1 MYIRK
6 YQIGGIAYT
15 PFIPTSATPQTKESS
30 TGGTTK
36 TTTKDSKKAA
46 LEDDIINILKEN
58 GIPSDVNA
66 FLSMASSFLNKSSSL
81 SSTSLFGG
89 SNDDYSMTDLIRLQA
104 KANEIKFNK
113 EKYNDAVANLNDEN
127 AWSDYAM
134 DTVGNF
140 YAINSDG
147 KLTKKSASEV
157 SKFAKGESDE
167 EFQLLTYSQL
177 TGLRENGLAF
187 NTDIL
192 RDLENAY
199 GKQSESTEIIKQIK
213 DFSTNKLEGV
223 TSKNAAA
230 NKGMEIFS
238 RLMSDGPDGYYKF
251 TSEDQVKNENAAA
264 SLIWSQIGSVT
275 KNGIKRDIA
284 LRGGDPNSR
293 TEQLNEI
300 KRRIYSYA
308 EMSYSVNFDS
318 TTTKA
323 AGGRGSGS
331 GGSEQLTEDNYLQ
344 MIGLGRLTPGGIVTI
359 TPHAAKIA
367 DTGTMVAQSYTAG
380 APVDNNFEQ
389 LGVMNLSQFKQK
401 ATALKA
407 ANTKDFTFGNKVLS
421 PEEIAAVV
429 YDGSS
434 EFAIV
439 DLPYTTDN
447 AGRIT
452 PAFNKL
458 DAFNKI
464 QRELSKNPNMNNMKF
479 AQICKENNIDPSEI
493 DRTSNSIKFKKTMAF
508 ITFSAYAGDK
518 TLDLSDDNKRY
529 LEQVDPD
536 KAKLII
542 DVYNNSV
549 QYGDMNINK
558 NSKKIFGNFDDSN
571 KRHLYKGNVFAPI
584 PDAFRALLLSGKGE
598 YVGKDQMTDFAS
610 RVQARNY
617 EVERAQQVREQYPHI
632 NPSTLGQFN

>member
-89 SNDDYSMTDLIRLQA
+89 SNDDYSMNDLIRLQA

-134 DTVGNF
+134 DTVGSF

-147 KLTKKSASEV
+147 KLIKKSASDV

-199 GKQSESTEIIKQIK
+199 GKQSESNEIIKQIK

-223 TSKNAAA
+223 TSKSAAA

-238 RLMSDGPDGYYKF
+238 SLMEDGSDGYYKF

-323 AGGRGSGS
+323 AKGSGSGS

-344 MIGLGRLTPGGIVTI
+344 MIGLGRLTPGGIITI

-447 AGRIT
+447 VGRIT

-598 YVGKDQMTDFAS
+598 YVGKDQMTDFAG

-617 EVERAQQVREQYPHI
+617 EVERTRQVREQYPHI

>member
-89 SNDDYSMTDLIRLQA
+89 SNDDYSMNDLIRLQA

-223 TSKNAAA
+223 TSKSAAA

-238 RLMSDGPDGYYKF
+238 SLMEDGPDGYYKF

-293 TEQLNEI
+293 IEQLNEI

-323 AGGRGSGS
+323 AKGSGSGS

>member
-36 TTTKDSKKAA
+36 ITTKDSKKAA

-89 SNDDYSMTDLIRLQA
+89 SNDDYSMNDLIRLQA

-147 KLTKKSASEV
+147 KLIKKSASDV

-223 TSKNAAA
+223 TSKSAAA

-238 RLMSDGPDGYYKF
+238 SLMEDGPDGYYKF

-318 TTTKA
+318 ATTKA
-323 AGGRGSGS
+323 ANGSGS
-331 GGSEQLTEDNYLQ
+331 GSEGSEQLTEDNYLQ

-464 QRELSKNPNMNNMKF
+464 QRELNKNPNMNNMKF

-598 YVGKDQMTDFAS
+598 YVGKDQMTDFAG

-617 EVERAQQVREQYPHI
+617 EVERTRQVREQYPHI

>member
-46 LEDDIINILKEN
+46 LEDDIIAILKEN

-89 SNDDYSMTDLIRLQA
+89 SNDDYSMNDLIRLQA

-147 KLTKKSASEV
+147 KLIKKSASDV

-223 TSKNAAA
+223 TSKSAAA

-238 RLMSDGPDGYYKF
+238 SLMEDGPDGYYKF

-323 AGGRGSGS
+323 AKASGSGS

-344 MIGLGRLTPGGIVTI
+344 MIGLGRLTPGGIITI

-380 APVDNNFEQ
+380 AQVDNNFEQ

-447 AGRIT
+447 VGRIT

>member
-46 LEDDIINILKEN
+46 LEDDIIAILKEN

-89 SNDDYSMTDLIRLQA
+89 SNDDYSMNDLIRLQA

-147 KLTKKSASEV
+147 KLIKKSASDV

-223 TSKNAAA
+223 TSKSAAA

-238 RLMSDGPDGYYKF
+238 SLMEDGPDGYYKF

-323 AGGRGSGS
+323 AKGSGSGS

-344 MIGLGRLTPGGIVTI
+344 MIGLGRLTPGGIITI

-447 AGRIT
+447 VGRIT

-479 AQICKENNIDPSEI
+479 AKIWKENII
-493 DRTSNSIKFKKTMAF
+493 LKKRCY
-508 ITFSAYAGDK
+508 I
-518 TLDLSDDNKRY
+518 R
-529 LEQVDPD
+529 
-536 KAKLII
+536 
-542 DVYNNSV
+542 
-549 QYGDMNINK
+549 
-558 NSKKIFGNFDDSN
+558 
-571 KRHLYKGNVFAPI
+571 
-584 PDAFRALLLSGKGE
+584 
-598 YVGKDQMTDFAS
+598 
-610 RVQARNY
+610 
-617 EVERAQQVREQYPHI
+617 
-632 NPSTLGQFN
+632 

>member
-89 SNDDYSMTDLIRLQA
+89 SNDDYSMNDLIRLQA

-199 GKQSESTEIIKQIK
+199 GKQSESTEIITQIK

-223 TSKNAAA
+223 TSKSAAA

-238 RLMSDGPDGYYKF
+238 SLMEDGPDGYYKF

-293 TEQLNEI
+293 IEQLNEI

-323 AGGRGSGS
+323 AKGSGSGS

>member
-36 TTTKDSKKAA
+36 IITKDSKKAA

-89 SNDDYSMTDLIRLQA
+89 SNDDYSMNDLIRLQA

-147 KLTKKSASEV
+147 KLIKKSASDV

-213 DFSTNKLEGV
+213 DFSANKLEGV
-223 TSKNAAA
+223 TSKSAAA

-238 RLMSDGPDGYYKF
+238 SLMEDGPDGYYKF

-323 AGGRGSGS
+323 AKGSGSGS

-493 DRTSNSIKFKKTMAF
+493 NRTSNSIKFKKTMAF

-598 YVGKDQMTDFAS
+598 YIGKDQMTDFAG

>member
-36 TTTKDSKKAA
+36 IITKDSKKAA

-89 SNDDYSMTDLIRLQA
+89 SNDDYSMNDLIRLQA

-147 KLTKKSASEV
+147 KLIKKSASDV

-223 TSKNAAA
+223 TSKSAAA

-238 RLMSDGPDGYYKF
+238 SLMEDGPDGYYKF

-275 KNGIKRDIA
+275 KHGIKRDIA

-323 AGGRGSGS
+323 AKGSGSGS

-493 DRTSNSIKFKKTMAF
+493 NRTSNSIKFKKTMAF

-598 YVGKDQMTDFAS
+598 YIGKDQMTDFAG